1 MSYDAPPPP
10 PPGYGQPSP
19 YGAPVPQGT
28 SSKAVW
34 SLVLGILGILCCG
47 FITGIPALLLGRSAQ
62 REIAQTGQGGAGMA
76 KAGFILGII
85 AIVFTVIQVILFA
98 TGVLDFNSSFSTTG

>member
-98 TGVLDFNSSFSTTG
+98 TGVLDFNSSFSTTS